1 MARKLIILGNG
12 FDLACGLNSKY
23 SDFFDDRFS
32 CIEPNMS
39 NVLKNAFKEFNYYFN
54 RNNINGYN
62 FTFDTILDIKER
74 HRKNQKSSLFLSS
87 PFFANAFS
95 SQYEKVIKESNLTF
109 WDIVLFYSQEFGEQE
124 LTNVKWQD
132 VENRMLDFL
141 VQEEINKPSLKKML
155 KAINK
160 NENLDKINWFC
171 LYLAKIIA
179 PTDFVYCDIMDYL
192 YRELCRFE
200 KAFLSFLNKEV
211 EKCEYY
217 TGKATQLLIEI
228 ASVVEMKELLDQKI
242 LSFNYTNPL
251 PRMYLDMTNVH
262 GTLQSEKVIFGID
275 QEKIN
280 PSESVYRFTK
290 TFRQMTETD
299 ISKRNKELI
308 LPAKDSISEI
318 AFFGHSLSELDYSY
332 FQTIF
337 DFYSLYDST
346 VKLSFYYKVYKGTDS
361 LTMELD
367 LSNRISKMLRS
378 YGPSI
383 DNEKKANN
391 LMHKLL
397 LEKRLV
403 IEEIT

>member
-23 SDFFDDRFS
+23 EDFFKDRFS

-39 NVLKNAFKEFNYYFN
+39 IVLKEAFDEFCSYFKIK
-54 RNNINGYN
+54 NINSLN
-62 FTFDTILDIKER
+62 IEFDTILDIKEK
-74 HRKNQKSSLFLSS
+74 HRKKQRGVFLGLS
-87 PFFANAFS
+87 FFAVSFS
-95 SQYEKVIKESNLTF
+95 SKYEKVIKESNLTF
-109 WDIVLFYSQEFGEQE
+109 WDIVLFYFQEFSKQE
-124 LTNVKWQD
+124 LNNVKWQD

-141 VQEEINKPSLKKML
+141 VREEKNKPSLKKIL

-160 NENLDKINWFC
+160 NENLDEINWFC

-179 PTDFVYCDIMDYL
+179 PAESIPCDIIDYL
-192 YRELCRFE
+192 YKELCRFE
-200 KAFLSFLNKEV
+200 DAFLSFLNKEV
-211 EKCEYY
+211 KECKDY
-217 TGKATQLLIEI
+217 TWEATQLLIEI
-228 ASVVEMKELLDQKI
+228 ASVVEIKELLDQKI

-262 GTLQSEKVIFGID
+262 GTLQSEKIIFGID

-280 PSESVYRFTK
+280 PSEPVYRFTK

-308 LPAKDSISEI
+308 LPAKDSITEI

-332 FQTIF
+332 FQTIL
-337 DFYSLYDST
+337 DFYNLYDST
-346 VKLSFYYKVYKGTDS
+346 IKLVFYYKVYEGTDS